1 MINSS
6 LWKRKLIPLI
16 PSISLA
22 RKLTACQII
31 YRTRDISDPK
41 SSSHLENNDHYF
53 TTTKWKNCR
62 SCKPNIIS
70 HSTPLSLH
78 THLKLMKTFI
88 KYMFVLTCWLER
100 KNSNSSS
107 RNGPT
112 EVEFYCLHY
121 SNKITSCESI
131 PAVLKKVKDTC

>member
-1 MINSS
+1 MLYINKKIDQFINMKKKANSFNPFYLS
-6 LWKRKLIPLI
+6 RKE
-16 PSISLA
+16 
-22 RKLTACQII
+22 TTCQII
-31 YRTRDISDPK
+31 YKTRNISDPK

-100 KNSNSSS
+100 RTSNSSS

-112 EVEFYCLHY
+112 KVKFYCIQSSY
-121 SNKITSCESI
+121 TIQT
-131 PAVLKKVKDTC
+131 KKPLVKV